1 MAITYQ
7 TKSAPTVSLV
17 IGGQSKHGTGDY
29 KSYGILGPFPRYS
42 ISRENAFTGA
52 GTNIGS
58 TFTIT
63 VTGTAILNQADD
75 NQDPLKVGERQ
86 RRVQGEMLTI
96 LQFAREQQEAQS
108 IGLLQIQPYGGLT
121 NKIKFADAK
130 LMSIEVPEQG
140 ETAGI
145 QNTEYTFTFEASR
158 EISTNTNAG
167 KTTGG
172 KAVQPKYNL
181 AAIEENWEL
190 SQNEGQISYVGND
203 PDSPASSRK
212 TYTLTHSVSATG
224 RSTYEGTDNVMTAND
239 EAFRQA
245 ARWVATRL
253 VADPMAEIQTDMMG
267 NYKEF
272 PSGFTPAD
280 MNDVNYQSELG
291 MKLSANGLS
300 KYGSYNH
307 IRQISHNMAE
317 GSYSVTDTWLLS
329 QEEIS
334 ATHEIEFSYEADPQ
348 ADASSVNVS
357 ATIQGLSTKTS
368 LDQDDNKYN
377 GALASF
383 HTMRGLLFAA
393 ANNVYKDS
401 GGTGILRDFKVAE
414 SISHNKVGGSIGYNV
429 TYNDLEIKY
438 SPAED
443 VISETISVNYNNNEN
458 SIQIIALQ
466 PILERELGP
475 VIQDMKTT
483 KEKTVG
489 VTVDLVMASNKRSVK
504 PSAMTVAEAYKPNAS
519 AGGHG
524 PFLTNQTESY
534 NPKTGAYSL
543 TLDWTY
549 T

>member
-7 TKSAPTVSLV
+7 TKSAPAVSLV
-17 IGGQSKHGTGDY
+17 IGGQSSHGTGVY

-42 ISRENAFTGA
+42 ISRENIFTGA
-52 GTNIGS
+52 GTSIGT

-75 NQDPLKVGERQ
+75 EQDPLEVGERQ
-86 RRVQGEMLTI
+86 KRVQGEVLTI
-96 LQFAREQQEAQS
+96 LQFAREQQMGQS
-108 IGLLQIQPYGGLT
+108 IGLLQIQPYGGKT
-121 NKIKFADAK
+121 NKIKFADAR
-130 LMSIEVPEQG
+130 LTSIEVPEQG

-145 QNTEYTFTFEASR
+145 QNTEYTFTFEATR
-158 EISTNTNAG
+158 EISTNTNDG
-167 KTTGG
+167 KTTEG
-172 KAVQPKYNL
+172 KAVQPRYNL

-190 SQNEGQISYVGND
+190 SENEGTISYVGND
-203 PDSPASSRK
+203 PDSAASSRK
-212 TYTLTHSVSATG
+212 TYTLTHTVSATG
-224 RSTYEGTDNVMTAND
+224 LNTYEGTNNVMTTND

-245 ARWVATRL
+245 AQWVATRL

-267 NYKEF
+267 DSSEL

-280 MNDVNYQSELG
+280 MNDVEYQSELG
-291 MKLSANGLS
+291 FKLSAHGLS

-317 GSYSVTDTWLLS
+317 GSYAVTDSWLLS
-329 QEEIS
+329 QENVS
-334 ATHEIEFSYEADPQ
+334 ATHEIEFSYDASPQ
-348 ADASSVNVS
+348 SDASSISVN

-383 HTMRGLLFAA
+383 HAMRGLLFAA

-401 GGTGILRDFKVAE
+401 GGIGTLRDVKASE
-414 SISHNKVGGSIGYNV
+414 SISHNKVGGSINYNV
-429 TYNDLEIKY
+429 SYNDLEIKY

-443 VISETISVNYNNNEN
+443 VISETIGVNYNNDDN

-475 VIQDMKTT
+475 VIQDMRTT

-504 PSAMTVAEAYKPNAS
+504 PSAMSMAEAYKPIKS

-524 PFLTNQTESY
+524 PYLTNKTESY

>member
-1 MAITYQ
+1 
-7 TKSAPTVSLV
+7 
-17 IGGQSKHGTGDY
+17 
-29 KSYGILGPFPRYS
+29 
-42 ISRENAFTGA
+42 
-52 GTNIGS
+52 
-58 TFTIT
+58 
-63 VTGTAILNQADD
+63 
-75 NQDPLKVGERQ
+75 
-86 RRVQGEMLTI
+86 RVQGEVLTI

-108 IGLLQIQPYGGLT
+108 IGLLQIKPYGGLS
-121 NKIKFADAK
+121 NHIKFADAK

-145 QNTEYTFTFEASR
+145 QNTEYTFVFEASR
-158 EISTNTNAG
+158 EISFNNNDG
-167 KTTGG
+167 RTTDGR
-172 KAVQPKYNL
+172 ATQPKYNL
-181 AAIEENWEL
+181 ASIEENWEL

-300 KYGSYNH
+300 NYGSYNH

-357 ATIQGLSTKTS
+357 ATIQGLSTKTA

-377 GALASF
+377 GALTSF
-383 HTMRGLLFAA
+383 HAMRGLLFAA

-401 GGTGILRDFKVAE
+401 GGTGIL
-414 SISHNKVGGSIGYNV
+414 
-429 TYNDLEIKY
+429 
-438 SPAED
+438 
-443 VISETISVNYNNNEN
+443 
-458 SIQIIALQ
+458 
-466 PILERELGP
+466 
-475 VIQDMKTT
+475 
-483 KEKTVG
+483 
-489 VTVDLVMASNKRSVK
+489 
-504 PSAMTVAEAYKPNAS
+504 
-519 AGGHG
+519 
-524 PFLTNQTESY
+524 
-534 NPKTGAYSL
+534 
-543 TLDWTY
+543 
-549 T
+549 

>member
-7 TKSAPTVSLV
+7 TKSAPAVSLV
-17 IGGQSKHGTGDY
+17 IGGQSSHGTGVY

-42 ISRENAFTGA
+42 ISRENIFTGTGSYL
-52 GTNIGS
+52 GTS
-58 TFTIT
+58 FTIT

-75 NQDPLKVGERQ
+75 KQDPLEVGERQ
-86 RRVQGEMLTI
+86 KRVQGEVLTI
-96 LQFAREQQEAQS
+96 LQFAREQQTAQS
-108 IGLLQIQPYGGLT
+108 IGLLQIQPYGGKT
-121 NKIKFADAK
+121 NKIKFADAR
-130 LMSIEVPEQG
+130 LTSIEVPEQG

-145 QNTEYTFTFEASR
+145 QNTEYTFTFEATR
-158 EISTNTNAG
+158 EISTNTNDG
-167 KTTGG
+167 KTTAG
-172 KAVQPKYNL
+172 KAIQPRYNL

-190 SQNEGQISYVGND
+190 SENEGKISYVGND

-212 TYTLTHSVSATG
+212 TYTLTHTVSATG
-224 RSTYEGTDNVMTAND
+224 LNTYEGTNNVMTTND

-245 ARWVATRL
+245 AQWVATRL

-267 NYKEF
+267 DYSEF

-280 MNDVNYQSELG
+280 MNDVEYQSELG
-291 MKLSANGLS
+291 FKLSAHGLS

-317 GSYSVTDTWLLS
+317 GSYAVTDTWLLS
-329 QEEIS
+329 QENVS
-334 ATHEIEFSYEADPQ
+334 ATHEIEFSYDAAPQ
-348 ADASSVNVS
+348 SDASSISVS
-357 ATIQGLSTKTS
+357 ATIQGLATKTA

-383 HTMRGLLFAA
+383 HTMKGLLFAA

-401 GGTGILRDFKVAE
+401 GGVGTLRDVKASE
-414 SISHNKVGGSIGYNV
+414 SISHNKVGGSINYNV
-429 TYNDLEIKY
+429 SYNDLEIKY

-443 VISETISVNYNNNEN
+443 VISETIGVNYNNDDN

-475 VIQDMKTT
+475 VIQDMRTT

-504 PSAMTVAEAYKPNAS
+504 PSAMSMAEAYKPIKS

-524 PFLTNQTESY
+524 PYLTNKTESY

>member
-7 TKSAPTVSLV
+7 TKSAPAVSLV
-17 IGGQSKHGTGDY
+17 IGGQSSHGTGVY

-42 ISRENAFTGA
+42 ISRENIFTGTGSYL
-52 GTNIGS
+52 GTS
-58 TFTIT
+58 FTIT

-75 NQDPLKVGERQ
+75 KQDPLEVGERQ
-86 RRVQGEMLTI
+86 KRVQGEVLTI
-96 LQFAREQQEAQS
+96 LQFAREQQTAQS
-108 IGLLQIQPYGGLT
+108 IGLLQIQPYGGKT
-121 NKIKFADAK
+121 NKIKFADAR
-130 LMSIEVPEQG
+130 LTSIEVPEQG

-145 QNTEYTFTFEASR
+145 QNTEYTFTFEATR
-158 EISTNTNAG
+158 EISTNTNDG
-167 KTTGG
+167 KTGTG
-172 KAVQPKYNL
+172 KAVQPRYNL

-190 SQNEGQISYVGND
+190 SENEGQVSYVGND

-212 TYTLTHSVSATG
+212 TYTLTHTVSATG
-224 RSTYEGTDNVMTAND
+224 LNTYEGTNNVMTTND

-245 ARWVATRL
+245 AQWVATRL

-267 NYKEF
+267 DYSEF

-280 MNDVNYQSELG
+280 MNDVEYQSELG
-291 MKLSANGLS
+291 FKLSAHGLS

-317 GSYSVTDTWLLS
+317 GSYAVTDTWLLS
-329 QEEIS
+329 QENVS
-334 ATHEIEFSYEADPQ
+334 ATHEIEFSYDAAPQ
-348 ADASSVNVS
+348 SDASSISVS
-357 ATIQGLSTKTS
+357 ATIQGLATKTA

-383 HTMRGLLFAA
+383 HTMKGLLFAA

-401 GGTGILRDFKVAE
+401 GGVGTLRDVKASE
-414 SISHNKVGGSIGYNV
+414 SISHNKVGGSINYNV
-429 TYNDLEIKY
+429 SYNDLEIKY

-443 VISETISVNYNNNEN
+443 VISETIGVNYNNDDN

-475 VIQDMKTT
+475 VIQDMRTT

-504 PSAMTVAEAYKPNAS
+504 PSAMSMAEAYKPIKS

-524 PFLTNQTESY
+524 PYLTNKTESY